1 LQFLEIKL
9 QSKEALCATTTESPI
24 NSINLGS
31 ISSIDCASLTISSL
45 IPVNSIILYGIGRLG
60 LTNSLKLSIIS
71 PFLILT
77 APISIILSFLD
88 ENPVVSK
95 SNTT

>member
-1 LQFLEIKL
+1 MVENEEGIEDVLPRFLEF
-9 QSKEALCATTTESPI
+9 
-24 NSINLGS
+24 
-31 ISSIDCASLTISSL
+31 
-45 IPVNSIILYGIGRLG
+45 IGDSVVVAHNA
-60 LTNSLKLSIIS
+60 NSLKLSIIT
-71 PFLILT
+71 PFWILI